1 MSTNIIN
8 VKYEDDYIPKT
19 FGGKSYS
26 YLTAVKVNVGDLV
39 IAPTV
44 RGNKIARVSEID
56 VPEYK
61 VEHIRTCLRLITDKI
76 NKEKYLENAEVLREV
91 A

>member
-8 VKYEDDYIPKT
+8 VKYEDDYISKT

-26 YLTAVKVNVGDLV
+26 YLTLVKVNVGDLV
-39 IAPTV
+39 
-44 RGNKIARVSEID
+44 IARVSEID

-61 VEHIRTCLRLITDKI
+61 VEHIKTYLRLITDKI
-76 NKEKYLENAEVLREV
+76 NKEKYLENAEVLKEV